1 MSDIMET
8 IDERGR
14 QKNKDRRK
22 KYDNVRAK
30 WFLLC
35 VLT

>member
-1 MSDIMET
+1 MKE
-8 IDERGR
+8 EGK
-14 QKNKDRRK
+14 KNKDRRK